1 MSFFRSHPGTNARP
15 LALRLREAAAALS
28 VSQKTVERLTMSGEL
43 PSVKLG
49 RVRLYEISVLESFL
63 KSRRVAG
70 QEVAS

>member
-28 VSQKTVERLTMSGEL
+28 VSPSTLERLAKSGEI

-49 RVRLYEISVLESFL
+49 RVRLYELSALEEFL
-63 KSRRVAG
+63 KRRRVG
-70 QEVAS
+70 QEVTA